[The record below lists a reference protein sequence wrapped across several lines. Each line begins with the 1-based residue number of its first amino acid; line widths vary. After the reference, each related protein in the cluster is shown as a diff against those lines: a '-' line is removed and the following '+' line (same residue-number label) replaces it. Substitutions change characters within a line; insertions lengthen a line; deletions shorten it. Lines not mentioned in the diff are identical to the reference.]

1 MKNEKIVIVHGGG
14 KDVTNIATKLGKE
27 QRFIVS
33 PQGVRC
39 RYTDKKQLKYTR
51 WLCLER
57 LTR

>member
-33 PQGVRC
+33 PQSIES
-39 RYTDKKQLKYTR
+39 RYTDKRLKYTL